1 MSTKRLKMA
10 DIGELAGVS
19 ASTVSRALSGNPAV
33 SEGTRLRV
41 RDIARQHNYVLDA
54 RARNFRLRITQTIAT
69 VLPYTGASKRMISD
83 PFYMELIGAIADELD
98 HHGYDLTIARVPA
111 NDTDWCDKYVQH
123 RRVDG
128 LIVVDRLLSDPGL
141 ERLHELDT
149 NFVVWGPAITGQRYI
164 SVGGDSCAGAVMAVH
179 HLVSRGRTRIGF
191 IGGYRDMVETSE
203 RYRGYKQGL
212 CEAGLPF
219 DENLVVF
226 TDFSQQES
234 GRAAS
239 ELLERMPDLD
249 GLFVCS
255 DFMAIA
261 VMETLSAEGRNVP
274 RDVSVVGYDDIQ
286 LSAYCSPRLTTIHQ
300 QIDVG
305 GRLLARRLLDL
316 LRGREASSITL
327 PVELIVRDSS

>member
-1 MSTKRLKMA
+1 MSTKRLTMV

-19 ASTVSRALSGNPAV
+19 VSTVSRALSDNPSVA
-33 SEGTRLRV
+33 EETRRRV
-41 RDIARQHNYVLDA
+41 RDIARRHNYVLDE
-54 RARNFRLRITQTIAT
+54 RARNFRLRKTQTIAT
-69 VLPYTGASKRMISD
+69 VFPFTGVSKRTLSD

-98 HHGYDLTIARVPA
+98 GQGYDLTIARAPA
-111 NDTDWCDKYVQH
+111 DDTGWYHKFIQN

-149 NFVVWGPAITGQRYI
+149 KFVVWGPAITGQRYI

-179 HLVSRGRTRIGF
+179 HLASRGRKRFGF
-191 IGGYRDMVETSE
+191 IGGCRDMVETAE
-203 RYRGYKQGL
+203 RYRGYKQGM
-212 CEAGLPF
+212 CDVGLPF
-219 DENLVVF
+219 DENMAVF

-234 GRAAS
+234 SHAVGD
-239 ELLERMPDLD
+239 LLGRMPDLD

-261 VMETLSAEGRNVP
+261 AMEVLRVEGRDVP

-286 LSAYCSPRLTTIHQ
+286 LSAYCSPRLTTIRQ

-305 GRLLARRLLDL
+305 GRLLARNILDL
-316 LRGREASSITL
+316 LRGKAASSVML
-327 PVELIVRDSS
+327 PIDLAVRDSS